1 MRLIAELVYGERFL
15 HFFYHIDSKLR
26 QPCPHAS
33 SSAGADHR
41 AMFSLGN
48 GYNIGGGR
56 RGITSGAATA
66 RAADLPGRPRRGPAD
81 PGRVLL

>member
-33 SSAGADHR
+33 SSAGADH
-41 AMFSLGN
+41 
-48 GYNIGGGR
+48 
-56 RGITSGAATA
+56 
-66 RAADLPGRPRRGPAD
+66 
-81 PGRVLL
+81 